1 MGVDNLMKL
10 TDIDKLV
17 YANKKA
23 QKYKDNDF
31 YTIRSLL
38 GLSDWCWFYIILGGR
53 DAGKSYAV
61 MEQFLKDWKRK
72 HIPF

>member
-38 GLSDWCWFYIILGGR
+38 GLSDWC
-53 DAGKSYAV
+53 
-61 MEQFLKDWKRK
+61 
-72 HIPF
+72 